1 MVKLAI
7 IECIEATGNIALPF
21 FVKLGHELEE
31 VTQQKCRYFSEY
43 HLQVETG
50 HIQSGLNY
58 EQTDEFLKNLQITE
72 EQNAKALKAVE
83 IVFDSFSACLN
94 EMMECAEVSSDKQKL
109 ENTKKLDTMQTVAK
123 QTEHIIES

>member
-1 MVKLAI
+1 MKMKQKKEYNFIIKLAI

-72 EQNAKALKAVE
+72 EQNANEIELLWSYSSVPNGINKAR
-83 IVFDSFSACLN
+83 
-94 EMMECAEVSSDKQKL
+94 
-109 ENTKKLDTMQTVAK
+109 
-123 QTEHIIES
+123 